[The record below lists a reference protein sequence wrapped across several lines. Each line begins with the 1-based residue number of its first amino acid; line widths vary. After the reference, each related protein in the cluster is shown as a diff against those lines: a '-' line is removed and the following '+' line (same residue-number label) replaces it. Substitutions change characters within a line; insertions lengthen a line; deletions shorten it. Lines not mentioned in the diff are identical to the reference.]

1 MKNENSHNYIGRILI
16 DHNPSSP
23 NFGNVLALHWVI
35 GVGADCDG
43 NDWCFSNIISRISIT
58 PHSCADLAK
67 WDCDSSNFWS
77 DGRSYFVISDI
88 RNFVDFCYDNEIE
101 PKEYVYAFRY
111 KTANDVLTSFKQ
123 SYNDDG
129 FNVEEYYKKEFD
141 VDLNNFKL
149 QDNEE

>member
-35 GVGADCDG
+35 GVGADYDG
-43 NDWCFSNIISRISIT
+43 QDYGISIT

-88 RNFVDFCYDNEIE
+88 RKFVAFCYENDIE
-101 PKEYVYAFRY
+101 PKAYVYAFRY
-111 KTANDVLTSFKQ
+111 KTANDVLNSLKE

-129 FNVEEYYKKEFD
+129 FNVEEYYKKAFG

-149 QDNEE
+149 QDNAE

>member
-43 NDWCFSNIISRISIT
+43 YDCGPSIT
-58 PHSCADLAK
+58 AHSCADLAK

-77 DGRSYFVISDI
+77 DGRKYFVISNIKDL
-88 RNFVDFCYDNEIE
+88 VEFCYHSALD
-101 PKEYVYAFRY
+101 PKHYVYAFRY
-111 KTANDVLTSFKQ
+111 KTANDVLNSFKE
-123 SYNDDG
+123 SYEDAD
-129 FNVEEYYKKEFD
+129 FDLEEFYKKELG

-149 QDNEE
+149 QDDAE

>member
-43 NDWCFSNIISRISIT
+43 YDSGISIT

-88 RNFVDFCYDNEIE
+88 RNFVAFCYENDIE

-111 KTANDVLTSFKQ
+111 KTANDVLNSLKE

-129 FNVEEYYKKEFD
+129 FNVEEYYKKAFG
-141 VDLNNFKL
+141 VDLENFKL
-149 QDNEE
+149 SNDEE

>member
-43 NDWCFSNIISRISIT
+43 YDSGISIT

-88 RNFVDFCYDNEIE
+88 RKFVAFCYENDIE

-111 KTANDVLTSFKQ
+111 KTANDVLNSLKE

-129 FNVEEYYKKEFD
+129 FNVEEYYKKAFG

-149 QDNEE
+149 QDNAE

>member
-43 NDWCFSNIISRISIT
+43 YDCGTSIT

-77 DGRSYFVISDI
+77 DGRKYFVISHI
-88 RNFVDFCYDNEIE
+88 KYFVGFCYEYDID
-101 PKEYVYAFRY
+101 PKAYVYAFRY
-111 KTANDVLTSFKQ
+111 KTANDVLSAFKE
-123 SYNDDG
+123 SYEDAD
-129 FNVEEYYKKEFD
+129 FDLEEFYKKELG
-141 VDLNNFKL
+141 VNLENFKL
-149 QDNEE
+149 SNDAE

>member
-43 NDWCFSNIISRISIT
+43 YDCGPSIT

-77 DGRSYFVISDI
+77 DGRKYFVISNI
-88 RNFVDFCYDNEIE
+88 KNLIEFCYHSALD
-101 PKEYVYAFRY
+101 PKHYVYAFRY
-111 KTANDVLTSFKQ
+111 RTANDVLNSFKE

-129 FNVEEYYKKEFD
+129 LDVEEYYKKEFG

-149 QDNEE
+149 QDDAE